1 MQADEVRLRLMEVL
15 IPAASKHALFGDTS
29 AIIGTCT
36 QLEKYV
42 LGLIPVGKEP
52 TPAPRKTLSRPA
64 RTTESQVPGFLDPTR
79 GG

>member
-15 IPAASKHALFGDTS
+15 IPAASKHGVFGETQLV
-29 AIIGTCT
+29 INTCT

-42 LGLIPVGKEP
+42 LGLPPAEEVP
-52 TPAPRKTLSRPA
+52 TPATRKTLSRPV
-64 RTTESQVPGFLDPTR
+64 RTTETQIPGFLDPTR